1 MTKDLSR
8 RSSAASSAH
17 LRSPEGNG
25 PDAPAQDAEQAG
37 EGHCSV
43 RRSPSVTVDLGKG
56 AEMDVLDSRTGGS
69 QNMTASNSGPSN
81 PLANDGTG
89 NGVTATAP
97 YGTRSRNRTGTSRPN
112 YAEDKELDGEYEIV
126 ASMKETN
133 ARKAP
138 RGVDAPGLDTRQA
151 ANASRKVESD
161 PELSIVQNHYKGPI
175 PGTSTFSAN
184 PTTATASTNQPSKK
198 RKAPGSSTTSAI
210 VSQAQPLEQAAP
222 PDPAVTRR
230 ASIAAQ
236 VMRGFRDSN
245 MLSFDD
251 CGGRLKG
258 KRLMADDGTVLE
270 VNGKI

>member
-43 RRSPSVTVDLGKG
+43 RRSPSVTVDPGES
-56 AEMDVLDSRTGGS
+56 AEMDVSDSRTGGS
-69 QNMTASNSGPSN
+69 QNMTVSNSAPSN
-81 PLANDGTG
+81 PLANDGTD
-89 NGVTATAP
+89 NGVTTTAP

-126 ASMKETN
+126 ASVKETN

-138 RGVDAPGLDTRQA
+138 
-151 ANASRKVESD
+151 
-161 PELSIVQNHYKGPI
+161 ELSIVQNHHKGPI

-198 RKAPGSSTTSAI
+198 RKAPGSSTTSTI
-210 VSQAQPLEQAAP
+210 VSQAQPPEQAAP

-258 KRLMADDGTVLE
+258 KRLVADDGTVLE